1 MGWAVL
7 SLRAMPHSSFSSQS
21 EAMYSILSLSIISS
35 LLLLSSAEPCPDRK
49 FEILKTVSVA
59 LLQDVVFRKKHHEE
73 NFLNFHFVSPICQV
87 MCWRIYSSYSFI
99 SEEYIPPLAYVTIY
113 NRVCSTSCAQYGE
126 EYLWCRYKICTIYYI
141 IYVCLINF
149 CVVKLCLDQYCE
161 SSKLYSCYVV
171 GFVL

>member
-1 MGWAVL
+1 MSCV
-7 SLRAMPHSSFSSQS
+7 
-21 EAMYSILSLSIISS
+21 
-35 LLLLSSAEPCPDRK
+35 
-49 FEILKTVSVA
+49 
-59 LLQDVVFRKKHHEE
+59 
-73 NFLNFHFVSPICQV
+73 
-87 MCWRIYSSYSFI
+87 
-99 SEEYIPPLAYVTIY
+99 EEYIPPLAYVTIY

-161 SSKLYSCYVV
+161 SSKLYNCYVV

>member
-21 EAMYSILSLSIISS
+21 EAMYSILSLSIVSS

-49 FEILKTVSVA
+49 FEILKTVSVV
-59 LLQDVVFRKKHHEE
+59 LLQDVFFRKTSMRKT
-73 NFLNFHFVSPICQV
+73 FWIFFVSSICHV

-126 EYLWCRYKICTIYYI
+126 EYLWCRYKISMSYQFMCCED
-141 IYVCLINF
+141 VSWFLINTVSPRN
-149 CVVKLCLDQYCE
+149 CMIVMLL
-161 SSKLYSCYVV
+161 
-171 GFVL
+171 VL